1 MKKKIF
7 LSTTLLLIISSLF
20 ANSQIDSFFKKTDSF
35 LKKNVKNGLVNYEGI
50 KSNPTEL
57 NNLVSQISTMKL
69 TEKQGNTHKA
79 FYINAY
85 NILVIKGI
93 VNNLPT
99 KSPLDTD
106 GFFDKKKYK
115 IANEFLVLNDIENK
129 KIRAV
134 YHDARIHFVLVCA
147 AKGCPLIMN
156 YAYMPSQLDKQLES
170 RTKQTL
176 NDNSFVRIK
185 SNVKTVLIS
194 EIFKWYKAD
203 FTTGGKTIIMYLNQ
217 YRTTTTKISEKYK
230 QDYYPYNWKLNKQ

>member
-7 LSTTLLLIISSLF
+7 LSTTLFLIVSSIF
-20 ANSQIDSFFKKTDSF
+20 ANTQIDAFFKKADTF
-35 LKKNVKNGLVNYEGI
+35 LKKNVKNGLINYKNI
-50 KSNPTEL
+50 KSNPTDL
-57 NNLVSQISTMKL
+57 NNLVSQIETMNL

-93 VNNLPT
+93 VSNLPI
-99 KSPLDTD
+99 KSPLDID

-129 KIRAV
+129 KIRAI

-156 YAYMPSQLDKQLES
+156 YAYMPSQLDKQLEK
-170 RTKQTL
+170 RTKETL
-176 NDNSFVRIK
+176 NDNSFVRVK
-185 SNVKTVLIS
+185 SNVKTVLVS
-194 EIFKWYKAD
+194 EIFKWYESD

-217 YRTTTTKISEKYK
+217 YRTTKISEKYK
-230 QDYYPYNWKLNKQ
+230 QDYYPYNWQLNKQ